1 MAYFKITTNKRGVL
15 QAKVQAYGL
24 DPATGKSKLYVHTI
38 HNVDGLTEAKFKK
51 YVQKAS
57 MEFEEKIKYEGVTSA
72 AAVSDRVLTFS
83 ELIKE
88 WENHVLKNLS
98 KNYYSRICEVE
109 KQFLQFLIEN
119 NMAHRPISEISV
131 RHIQLFLNSY
141 TSGKQVETNYVKL
154 KQPFPKKVVHKE
166 LARRKIINANSLY
179 RLVHQK
185 ACIKKES
192 AKGICEF
199 YDLKLSDYFEPVYKV
214 KTYSPETIKG
224 IRRVLRTLFNEAVR
238 YEWITKKPV
247 CGTKIGAGN
256 SNISITAVTEKKVF
270 SIAEAKQFIKLLNE
284 LPEDLIYRRVT
295 LKFMILTGVRTAELH
310 GLRWS
315 DIDVDKKIV
324 HIRRNRLYTQGFGVY
339 EKTTKSRTSTRD
351 IPLPEELVADIK
363 EYMDWFRLADKDFD
377 DKLDEY
383 YFAVN
388 IYREPEGV
396 SGTGIW
402 LKKFEQ
408 KHGLKMVTPHGLRH
422 TYCSIL
428 LSQNVPIQTVSKYL
442 GHSDSTITL
451 EVYSHFLPDTQE
463 RVTSALSNLLS
474 D

>member
-1 MAYFKITTNKRGVL
+1 MAYYKISTNKRGVL

-24 DPATGKSKLYVHTI
+24 DPATGKSKLYVQTI
-38 HNVDGLTEAKFKK
+38 HNLDGLSESKFKK
-51 YVQKAS
+51 YVAKAA

-88 WENHVLKNLS
+88 WEAHVLNNLS
-98 KNYYSRICEVE
+98 KNYYRRICDTE
-109 KQFLQFLIEN
+109 KRFLQFLIDN
-119 NMAHRPISEISV
+119 NLAHRPISEITV
-131 RHIQLFLNSY
+131 RHIQLFLNTFS
-141 TSGKQVETNYVKL
+141 SGKQIETGLVKL
-154 KQPFPKKVVHKE
+154 KKPFPKKVVYKE
-166 LARRKIINANSLY
+166 IVRQKFINANSLY
-179 RLVHQK
+179 RLVHEE
-185 ACIKKES
+185 ASVKKES
-192 AKGICEF
+192 AKAICDF
-199 YDLKLSDYFEPVYKV
+199 YDLKMDEYFEP
-214 KTYSPETIKG
+214 TYRVMDYAPETIKNY
-224 IRRVLRTLFNEAVR
+224 RRTLRTLFNEAVR
-238 YEWITKKPV
+238 YEWITKNPV

-256 SNISITAVTEKKVF
+256 SNISIKPVSEKEVF
-270 SIAEAKQFIKLLNE
+270 SIAEAKEFIRLLNE
-284 LPEDLIYRRVT
+284 LPEDLIHRRVT

-315 DIDVDKKIV
+315 DIDVENKVV

-351 IPLPEELVADIK
+351 IPLPNELIADIK
-363 EYMDWFRLADKDFD
+363 EYMDWFRLADKEFD
-377 DKLDEY
+377 NKLDEY

-388 IYREPEGV
+388 IYREPEGI
-396 SGTGIW
+396 SGTANW
-402 LKKFEQ
+402 LKDFEK
-408 KHGLKMVTPHGLRH
+408 KHGLKRVTPHGLRH

-463 RVTSALSNLLS
+463 KVTAALSSLLA
-474 D
+474 